1 LSVLSHRIEVASTT
15 NSRIFAY
22 RDYKRRLMF
31 LDRIMMSGNFSI
43 RIFDMY
49 NIKNLFKLLYT
60 LENFSFEDLEISRSH
75 SIQLRLLIGKFLKS
89 KCTLP
94 NVPLALNKDLLI
106 TIFTSPDLDKIGL
119 NSILR
124 SPEVLNA
131 LPPCARKIWNHPKVV
146 FKYVKTLGQKAFNY
160 VDLGR
165 NISEHAKMAILG
177 NPCCCSNDGY
187 SPFVNESLGHIVT
200 TNCSILPSE
209 TLKELF
215 MKGTKFR
222 LAPSK
227 ESCLLM
233 AINKGISN
241 FVTRVEESLG
251 VQGILSHWKTM
262 ILKKASLKLAT
273 LSSSRGSS
281 SGISLS
287 SSDLHSLRKFFRNF
301 VISYVNKCS

>member
-1 LSVLSHRIEVASTT
+1 
-15 NSRIFAY
+15 
-22 RDYKRRLMF
+22 M
-31 LDRIMMSGNFSI
+31 
-43 RIFDMY
+43 
-49 NIKNLFKLLYT
+49 
-60 LENFSFEDLEISRSH
+60 
-75 SIQLRLLIGKFLKS
+75 KS

-165 NISEHAKMAILG
+165 NISERAKMAILG

-200 TNCSILPSE
+200 TNCSILPFE
-209 TLKELF
+209 ILKELF

-301 VISYVNKCS
+301 VISYVDKCSNNFVFTCKKFYLECLLSEVNSSSQTYESCSLPSQEVISLHQNFCSLMVLGVILNYLIFILFGSSIRILLSLDL